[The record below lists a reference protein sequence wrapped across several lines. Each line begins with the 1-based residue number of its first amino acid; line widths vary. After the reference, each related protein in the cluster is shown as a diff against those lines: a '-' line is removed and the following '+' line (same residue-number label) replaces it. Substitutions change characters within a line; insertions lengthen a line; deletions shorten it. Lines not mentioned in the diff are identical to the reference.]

1 MLSPSTDALRMGK
14 ALSAF
19 TVALT
24 MNGMYVSLTP
34 LRSWY
39 GCLYFWRRC
48 AARDMSIS
56 KTVVT
61 WAEIRLDMTMCAAV
75 FLRIG
80 GIGAIST
87 RSPGWYE
94 GTKGVAGAA
103 AALAAGFAAGA
114 PASAGRAGEGVLA
127 AGGAAAA
134 GARDGEGAAGAGT
147 EGVDG
152 VEDHVG
158 VGLRSGGTLGALG

>member
-1 MLSPSTDALRMGK
+1 MLSASTGALRIGK

-39 GCLYFWRRC
+39 GCLYFCRRG

-61 WAEIRLDMTMCAAV
+61 WAEIRLDVTMCSAV

-80 GIGAIST
+80 SIGTIST

-94 GTKGVAGAA
+94 GTKGVVAGAGA
-103 AALAAGFAAGA
+103 VPEAGFAAGA
-114 PASAGRAGEGVLA
+114 PAAAAGAGDGVLA
-127 AGGAAAA
+127 AGA
-134 GARDGEGAAGAGT
+134 

-158 VGLRSGGTLGALG
+158 VGPRWGGALGPLGG